1 VIPDFLYSE
10 KPFALTLMAEEMT
23 TAEFSADFPL
33 AQAGYL
39 LESDLSNLD
48 IVLQQLLADDPAWSR
63 RRQLKTYYLG
73 DFPAET
79 YADGFLAAAQ
89 KYV

>member
-1 VIPDFLYSE
+1 
-10 KPFALTLMAEEMT
+10 LMAAEMT
-23 TAEFSADFPL
+23 TPEFSADFPL
-33 AQAGYL
+33 AHAGYL
-39 LESDLSNLD
+39 LSSDLSNID

-73 DFPAET
+73 DFPTES
-79 YADGFLAAAQ
+79 YADGFLAAAR

>member
-1 VIPDFLYSE
+1 
-10 KPFALTLMAEEMT
+10 M
-23 TAEFSADFPL
+23 
-33 AQAGYL
+33 
-39 LESDLSNLD
+39 
-48 IVLQQLLADDPAWSR
+48 VLQQLLADDPAWSL

-73 DFPAET
+73 DFPAEG